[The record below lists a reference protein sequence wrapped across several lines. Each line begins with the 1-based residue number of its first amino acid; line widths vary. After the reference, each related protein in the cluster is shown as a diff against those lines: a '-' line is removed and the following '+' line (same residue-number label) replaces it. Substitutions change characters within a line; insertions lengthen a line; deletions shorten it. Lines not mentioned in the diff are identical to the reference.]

1 MVSRA
6 DRATRET
13 EYVVAQYFKLLV
25 SKPSFGPSPHSLL
38 SVPMSLS
45 ESSPH
50 SLLSVP
56 MSLSFES
63 RIFTGP
69 YAFFFFIS
77 CQFFFFLNVPL
88 FIKVISKQTSMEGS
102 ENKEQT

>member
-38 SVPMSLS
+38 SVPISGVVSNNPDVDGRASRKDSEEFVMRGVVLS
-45 ESSPH
+45 IE
-50 SLLSVP
+50 
-56 MSLSFES
+56 
-63 RIFTGP
+63 
-69 YAFFFFIS
+69 
-77 CQFFFFLNVPL
+77 
-88 FIKVISKQTSMEGS
+88 
-102 ENKEQT
+102 